1 MKTLIHI
8 IRGNNM
14 DSKIIIRQL
23 RGFFRIDY
31 RSIYLRSGAWARR
44 EIKNQRAENK
54 QCLKCFLAIE
64 QALGGCTK
72 DHQKIIEYR
81 YLEQQQGKKV
91 IKMLNISKSQYY
103 VHEREAL
110 LELAIQL
117 KQVYPALFDAIME
130 QDY

>member
-1 MKTLIHI
+1 MKADKQTNAI
-8 IRGNNM
+8 
-14 DSKIIIRQL
+14 KK
-23 RGFFRIDY
+23 FFKNDY
-31 RSIYLRSGAWARR
+31 HSIYLRSGVWAKQGIENR
-44 EIKNQRAENK
+44 RAEAK

-64 QALGGCTK
+64 QAIGGCTP

-81 YLEQQQGKKV
+81 YLERLKGQQV

-110 LELAIQL
+110 LEFGSQL